1 MKKGSPR
8 PDIEGNK
15 MGSAHY
21 IYAMRR
27 KNTAPGRKDGNLKD
41 LVKVSFRLSEAC
53 LYLVVYTCLLVGFL
67 DYYQLERSHKC
78 NLVEIFRV
86 MGK

>member
-1 MKKGSPR
+1 MWHKVEKSKH
-8 PDIEGNK
+8 INESHQ
-15 MGSAHY
+15 GSAHN

-53 LYLVVYTCLLVGFL
+53 MYLLVYLPTCGVARL
-67 DYYQLERSHKC
+67 LST
-78 NLVEIFRV
+78 
-86 MGK
+86 

>member
-1 MKKGSPR
+1 
-8 PDIEGNK
+8 
-15 MGSAHY
+15 MGSAHN

-53 LYLVVYTCLLVGFL
+53 MYLLVYLPTCGVARL
-67 DYYQLERSHKC
+67 LST
-78 NLVEIFRV
+78 
-86 MGK
+86 